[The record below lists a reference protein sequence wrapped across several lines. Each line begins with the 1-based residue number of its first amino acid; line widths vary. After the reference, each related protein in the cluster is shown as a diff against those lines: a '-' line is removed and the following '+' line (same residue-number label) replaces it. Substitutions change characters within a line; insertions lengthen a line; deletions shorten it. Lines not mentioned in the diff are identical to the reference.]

1 MSTVVFPRA
10 GDSVP
15 IKMREYKDK
24 TQRKKR
30 ICVIVMGV
38 IVVITTVLVIL
49 GLTVFKARDPKV
61 QINTI
66 SLETF
71 SIWENDLN
79 MSMVLD
85 VTVHNPN
92 RERFQ
97 HSECVTRLFYYGD
110 PVGQAITLA
119 GNIRSKANECF
130 SVRLKVEA
138 SHPVLVDENLPRNIV
153 SGRLPMVA
161 TTTVAGVVKV
171 LGVFKHHAV
180 TTSHCDVSIFVANAT
195 IQSFFCRHGMKV

>member
-1 MSTVVFPRA
+1 MGFPRP

-15 IKMREYKDK
+15 IKITEYEGK
-24 TQRKKR
+24 TRRRKM
-30 ICVIVMGV
+30 ICVVIMGV
-38 IVVITTVLVIL
+38 IVVITIVLVIL

-71 SIWENDLN
+71 SIEANSLN
-79 MSMVLD
+79 MSLVLD

-92 RERFQ
+92 REGFR
-97 HSECVTRLFYYGD
+97 HSECLTRLFYYGD
-110 PVGQAITLA
+110 PVGQATIPA
-119 GNIRSKANECF
+119 GNIKSKGNECF
-130 SVRLKVEA
+130 SVRLAVEA
-138 SHPVLVDENLPRNIV
+138 GHRVLVNQNLPGNIV

-161 TTTVAGVVKV
+161 TTTVAGVIKV

-180 TTSHCDVSIFVANAT
+180 TTSHCDVSIFVSNAT
-195 IQSFFCRHGMKV
+195 IQSFVCRHGMKI